1 MTAGTI
7 LAMGGGGFSM
17 EPDNPLLDDFLLS
30 LVPSVESPRVC
41 FLPTASGDADGYI
54 QRFEEA
60 FSAPRARTSVL
71 SLFRREHA
79 DLRSFVLAQDIVY
92 VGGGSTANLLN
103 LWRLHGL
110 DKILIEALDAGVILA
125 GLSAGMNCWFQAS
138 VTDSFG
144 VDVLQPLDD
153 GLGVLTGSACPHYD
167 GEENRRPA
175 YLELVATQRI
185 PEGYAADDGC
195 ALLFRDGV
203 LAEVVSSR
211 PGARA
216 FHVHNANGVVTEDSL
231 TVRYLGGEA

>member
-1 MTAGTI
+1 
-7 LAMGGGGFSM
+7 M

-30 LVPSVESPRVC
+30 LVPGVESPRVC

-54 QRFEEA
+54 QRFEDA
-60 FSAPRARTSVL
+60 FPAARARTSVL

-92 VGGGSTANLLN
+92 VGGGNTANLLN

-110 DKILIEALDAGVILA
+110 DKILIEALDAGVILG

-138 VTDSFG
+138 VTDSFD
-144 VDVLQPLDD
+144 VDELQPLDD
-153 GLGVLTGSACPHYD
+153 GLGLVTGSACPHYD
-167 GEENRRPA
+167 GEENRRPTF
-175 YLELVATQRI
+175 LELVATKRI
-185 PEGYAADDGC
+185 PGGYAADNGC

-231 TVRYLGGEA
+231 TVRYLGSET